1 MDDTKVFRKGIP
13 QECSFRKN
21 VHTARFFQSSFQAG
35 QPIRLSLGGQSSL
48 DPVPVKRRSDI
59 GPSAGACEHRWW
71 FGLEVVLTWDYN
83 ERWYCYRRPRALPS
97 EHFKLVSI
105 EGLPISA
112 KVPCAAHVHWS
123 RHGIK
128 TPVVDERNLHSDFR
142 HEGLALKLGRQ

>member
-1 MDDTKVFRKGIP
+1 MGVAKCTSWQITSSQHLANSRNNLLGSRHLALDKGEEQPWRYPVAAAGQCFLI
-13 QECSFRKN
+13 
-21 VHTARFFQSSFQAG
+21 HIFFQSSFQAG

-112 KVPCAAHVHWS
+112 
-123 RHGIK
+123 
-128 TPVVDERNLHSDFR
+128 
-142 HEGLALKLGRQ
+142 